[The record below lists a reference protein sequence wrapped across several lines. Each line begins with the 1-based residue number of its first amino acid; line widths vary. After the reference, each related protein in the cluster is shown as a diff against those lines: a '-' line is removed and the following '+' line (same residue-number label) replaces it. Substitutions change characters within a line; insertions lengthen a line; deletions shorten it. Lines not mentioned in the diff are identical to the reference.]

1 MRVRLRGLLL
11 VGSLVVIA
19 GVQGCAS
26 KSPAKAAGRDAVAA
40 APAVSKGKPSS
51 NSSTSPA
58 ASVPPEPAAVAKSAP
73 SSSPAISS
81 TSVLPPAVQPY
92 AEPAAQMV
100 APQESKSAAKPEPR
114 PLPKPAATEEGKSAP
129 KPLESR
135 PVAKPAEVKP
145 VTKFPESPIT
155 KPAEVAPA
163 SKPAELQ
170 PVATAEAAA
179 TAKPQVK
186 PAAPITMSTPQ
197 PEPASAK
204 SVAEA
209 EGVKAEPQ
217 TPHEVVD
224 IEEKEVEVTLESLPI
239 TLHGV
244 WVLSAS
250 TDACNLSTVPVQFD
264 DGQGMSKLQL
274 VFTAKQWLIRTQ
286 SDIDMSYSGT
296 GLMVDED
303 GFFPLEE
310 LVRGSDL
317 AFTRQYVVM
326 TQAFIAGK
334 TLRITLGFW
343 PTWPIT
349 ETKTVTVSLEHFAS
363 AHRAWKRCLSL
374 INGR

>member
-1 MRVRLRGLLL
+1 MTR
-11 VGSLVVIA
+11 
-19 GVQGCAS
+19 
-26 KSPAKAAGRDAVAA
+26 
-40 APAVSKGKPSS
+40 
-51 NSSTSPA
+51 
-58 ASVPPEPAAVAKSAP
+58 
-73 SSSPAISS
+73 
-81 TSVLPPAVQPY
+81 
-92 AEPAAQMV
+92 
-100 APQESKSAAKPEPR
+100 
-114 PLPKPAATEEGKSAP
+114 
-129 KPLESR
+129 
-135 PVAKPAEVKP
+135 PAEVKP
-145 VTKFPESPIT
+145 VTNFPKSPIT
-155 KPAEVAPA
+155 RSAEVTPA

-170 PVATAEAAA
+170 PVTTAEAAA

-186 PAAPITMSTPQ
+186 PAAPITMPTPS
-197 PEPASAK
+197 PEPALVR

-209 EGVKAEPQ
+209 EVKAEPQ
-217 TPHEVVD
+217 TPHEVVG
-224 IEEKEVEVTLESLPI
+224 IEEKKVEVTLESLPI
-239 TLHGV
+239 TLHGE

-274 VFTAKQWLIRTQ
+274 VFTAKQWLIKTQ

-296 GLMVDED
+296 GLTVDEY

-317 AFTRQYVVM
+317 AFTRQYVSM

-334 TLRITLGFW
+334 TLHITLGFW